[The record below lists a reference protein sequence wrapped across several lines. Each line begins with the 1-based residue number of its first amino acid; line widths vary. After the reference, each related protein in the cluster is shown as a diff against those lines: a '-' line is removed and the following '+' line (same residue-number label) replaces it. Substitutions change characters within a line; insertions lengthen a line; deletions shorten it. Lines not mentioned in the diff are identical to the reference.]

1 MVKTNNT
8 NILSVENLYASYGN
22 KEVLYNV
29 TLSMKSNE
37 IIGLVGPNG
46 AGKST
51 LLKVI
56 AGQLNLSSGRIFYQG
71 GDIKRYN
78 GSERARMGIGY
89 LIQGGQIF
97 QNMTV
102 KENVE
107 IACVF
112 HRSLKNESETA
123 YKAVLE
129 IFPEL
134 KIIWSRRA
142 GLLSGGERQM
152 LAITLILLQ
161 HPSLLLLDE
170 PAAGLASDVAWKM
183 LKYVL
188 DYIQKTGTPTLIVE
202 HNTAMVKEISDH
214 VCVMRNG
221 DIVGRIDSHIPDFER
236 QLEQLYFE
244 QNNN

>member
-1 MVKTNNT
+1 
-8 NILSVENLYASYGN
+8 
-22 KEVLYNV
+22 
-29 TLSMKSNE
+29 
-37 IIGLVGPNG
+37 
-46 AGKST
+46 
-51 LLKVI
+51 
-56 AGQLNLSSGRIFYQG
+56 
-71 GDIKRYN
+71 
-78 GSERARMGIGY
+78 
-89 LIQGGQIF
+89 
-97 QNMTV
+97 
-102 KENVE
+102 
-107 IACVF
+107 
-112 HRSLKNESETA
+112 
-123 YKAVLE
+123 
-129 IFPEL
+129 
-134 KIIWSRRA
+134 
-142 GLLSGGERQM
+142 M